1 MSLVLQSEVVDA
13 SSENDM
19 VHLQLGTHKI
29 HIYYQSAFDVVNSIR
44 MAAKL
49 ALRHEGLQIPDWR
62 AIDAQVAAQAPPKV
76 KLNRVYRR
84 TEARANVSK
93 WSVDWEGSLVV
104 LHFDE
109 LTCKM
114 HYTDAFR
121 LHGLL
126 RHVAGNAKNWAGDPS
141 RSMRATAYL
150 NDAEE
155 NYKHSYAV

>member
-1 MSLVLQSEVVDA
+1 MSNILKSEVVGA
-13 SSENDM
+13 SSENDL
-19 VHLQLGTHKI
+19 VHLQLGRHKI
-29 HIYYQSAFDVVNSIR
+29 HLYYQTAFDIVNSIR

-49 ALRHEGLQIPDWR
+49 SLRHEGLQMPDWR
-62 AIDAQVAAQAPPKV
+62 ALDAEVAAQLPPKV
-76 KLNRVYRR
+76 KRNRIYRR
-84 TEARANVSK
+84 TNAQSNISR

-114 HYTDAFR
+114 HYADAFR

-126 RHVAGNAKNWAGDPS
+126 RHVATNAKNWAGDPS

-150 NDAEE
+150 NNAEE
-155 NYKHSYAV
+155 NYKHGYAV